1 MDLNT
6 ARAILTAIAFVTF
19 LGIVW
24 WAYHRKSR
32 SMFDEAA
39 QLPFMDNAADNAAD
53 KALANP
59 LHAPVDSASAR
70 QRRQRR

>member
-32 SMFDEAA
+32 TMFDEAA
-39 QLPFMDNAADNAAD
+39 QLPFADNLADNAADNALD
-53 KALANP
+53 
-59 LHAPVDSASAR
+59 APVDSASAR

>member
-39 QLPFMDNAADNAAD
+39 QLPFADNAADNALD
-53 KALANP
+53 
-59 LHAPVDSASAR
+59 APVDSASAR

>member
-32 SMFDEAA
+32 PMFDEAA
-39 QLPFMDNAADNAAD
+39 QLPFADNLADNAADNA
-53 KALANP
+53 
-59 LHAPVDSASAR
+59 LHAPVDSAIAR